1 MKLSE
6 VGEDKPKTLRLSQ
19 ISVEDKPESGPVLG
33 APMAEQIP
41 TGGYRKAPPLTE
53 LAGEPKFAEKASMYA
68 TAVPAAG
75 LASQALKLGTM
86 GTRAAPYTSLLA
98 EALTPKTGKALATTM
113 GLAGATAIPAEYGRY
128 KVEQAG
134 GSPIAQELTEL
145 GVGGVFGALEAA
157 AIKLGTSGT
166 NLIKT
171 AFGGSTKKFADA
183 LKTRTSGVVEE
194 QRKLT
199 QQQLD
204 VTDRVL
210 EQMSKQPDVAGQRV
224 KERFPVPE
232 SPAKAAQQLAPEKL
246 AVREKLGARVSKA
259 EAESNRNK
267 RIADLG
273 QQEVQR
279 TQAAVD
285 AIEQRMAAQPGMT
298 ADELGQLL
306 QPATKKLQKD
316 GVKDRKD
323 AAGYEK
329 VFQEAGDSPTVNTS
343 GIKTNIEKLE
353 KQTRNPTLQN
363 VLAEIKSQLLTGKTE
378 GLSLRSTDSLKGY
391 LDSVIAGKEMK
402 YGKLDKEIVNTVKN
416 IKNQL
421 MMKAKDKSTPY
432 GPEYAKAVDTFRQM
446 SRPLDIVERNGA
458 LKKVIDEDPVS
469 TAYRMTE
476 AEVTGHIIRKANA
489 GHPVFTRLLQV
500 RPDLKDSSRL
510 YFTKDLFGKDVAP
523 TAKSFES
530 WLSSNERSL
539 RQTGL
544 YDEFNTLR
552 NAQRSAQQSVDEAKG
567 FTELL
572 TRTAETSAK
581 KLEAEEGLAKKA
593 TSRLESVLKTA
604 ETPESL
610 AKRVAASEKTPLSKG
625 EFATRQEQQQS
636 LIKSFD
642 DDLNTINRATKPN
655 DVVAAVESSVK
666 ALRRKNLISDTQLD
680 EFMREAQKLSNQA
693 DAKIKARK
701 ILVGVAATVGL
712 PAIGLRVMGSSN
724 LTE

>member
-701 ILVGVAATVGL
+701 ILAGVAVTVGL

>member
-6 VGEDKPKTLRLSQ
+6 VEEDKPKTLRLSQ
-19 ISVEDKPESGPVLG
+19 ISVENKPESGPVLG

-329 VFQEAGDSPTVNTS
+329 VFQEAGDAPTVNTS

-610 AKRVAASEKTPLSKG
+610 AKRVAASEKTPPSKG

-642 DDLNTINRATKPN
+642 DDLNTINRATNPN
-655 DVVAAVESSVK
+655 DIVAAVESSVK

-680 EFMREAQKLSNQA
+680 GFMREAQKLSNQA

-701 ILVGVAATVGL
+701 ILAGVAVTVGL

-724 LTE
+724 STE

>member
-6 VGEDKPKTLRLSQ
+6 LGEDKPKTLKLSQ
-19 ISVEDKPESGPVLG
+19 ISVEDKPEVGPVIG
-33 APMAEQIP
+33 APIAEQIP
-41 TGGYRKAPPLTE
+41 TTGYPKAPKLTE
-53 LAGEPKFAEKASMYA
+53 LAGEPKFLEKASMYA

-75 LASQALKLGTM
+75 LGSQALKLATAGTK
-86 GTRAAPYTSLLA
+86 AAPYTSLLA
-98 EALTPKTGKALATTM
+98 QALTPQTGKSLATTM
-113 GLAGATAIPAEYGRY
+113 GLAGATAIPAEYARY

-134 GSPIAQELTEL
+134 GSPVAQELTEL
-145 GVGGVFGALEAA
+145 GVGGAFGALEAA
-157 AIKLGTSGT
+157 AIKLGTSGV

-171 AFGGSTKKFADA
+171 AFGGSTKNFADA
-183 LKTRTSGVVEE
+183 LKARSSGLVEQ
-194 QRKLT
+194 QRNLT

-210 EQMSKQPDVAGQRV
+210 EQMGKKPAVAEQRV
-224 KERFPVPE
+224 RERFPVPE
-232 SPAKAAQQLAPEKL
+232 TPTKAAQQLAPEKL
-246 AVREKLGARVSKA
+246 AVREKLGARVSQA
-259 EAESNRNK
+259 ERESQRANEMAR
-267 RIADLG
+267 LG
-273 QQEVQR
+273 QQDVQR
-279 TQAAVD
+279 TQSAVD

-298 ADELGQLL
+298 ADEIGQLL
-306 QPATKKLQKD
+306 QNTTKKLQKD

-329 VFQEAGDSPTVNTS
+329 VFQEAGDVPTVNTS
-343 GIKTNIEKLE
+343 GIKSNIEKLE

-363 VLAEIKSQLLTGKTE
+363 VLSEIKSQLLTGKTE

-476 AEVTGHIIRKANA
+476 AEVTGHVIRKANA
-489 GHPVFTRLLQV
+489 GNPVFTRLLQV
-500 RPDLKDSSRL
+500 RPDLKDSARL

-523 TAKSFES
+523 TAKSFEN
-530 WLSSNERSL
+530 WLSTNERSL

-552 NAQRSAQQSVDEAKG
+552 NSQRSAQKAVDDAKG
-567 FTELL
+567 FAEVLEK
-572 TRTAETSAK
+572 TAKTSAE
-581 KLEAEEGLAKKA
+581 KLKSEEDLAKKA
-593 TSRLESVLKTA
+593 TSRLEDVLKTA
-604 ETPESL
+604 ETTESL
-610 AKRVAASEKTPLSKG
+610 AKRLTAAEKQPPQQAA
-625 EFATRQEQQQS
+625 FATRQQQQQD
-636 LIKSFD
+636 LIKTFD
-642 DDLNTINRATKPN
+642 DSILSINRATKP
-655 DVVAAVESSVK
+655 DEVASSVK
-666 ALRRKNLISDTQLD
+666 ATAKVLRNKNLISSNQFDDL
-680 EFMREAQKLSNQA
+680 MRDAEKLSSQA
-693 DAKIKARK
+693 DAQTKAK
-701 ILVGVAATVGL
+701 SLLKTIALSIGV
-712 PAIGLRVMGSSN
+712 PAIGLK
-724 LTE
+724 LYF

>member
-1 MKLSE
+1 MAREYAPDAPVEKKKREFAPDL
-6 VGEDKPKTLRLSQ
+6 DT
-19 ISVEDKPESGPVLG
+19 SVAGPVIG
-33 APMAEQIP
+33 SSISEQIP
-41 TGGYRKAPPLTE
+41 TGGYSKAPPLTE
-53 LAGEPKFAEKASMYA
+53 LAGEPKFAEKAAMYA

-75 LASQALKLGTM
+75 LASQALKIGTAS
-86 GTRAAPYTSLLA
+86 TKAAPYTSLLA
-98 EALTPKTGKALATTM
+98 EALTPKTGRALATTM
-113 GLAGATAIPAEYGRY
+113 GLAGATAIPAEYARY

-134 GSPIAQELTEL
+134 GSSIAQELTEL
-145 GVGGVFGALEAA
+145 GVGGVFGALEYAA
-157 AIKLGTSGT
+157 VKLGTSAT

-171 AFGGSTKKFADA
+171 AFGGSTKNFADA
-183 LKTRTSGVVEE
+183 LKARASGLVEQ
-194 QRKLT
+194 QRGLT

-210 EQMSKQPDVAGQRV
+210 EQMSKQPAVAEQRV
-224 KERFPVPE
+224 RERFPVPE
-232 SPAKAAQQLAPEKL
+232 SPTKAAQQLAPEKL

-259 EAESNRNK
+259 ETESGRAK
-267 RIADLG
+267 RMADLG
-273 QQEVQR
+273 QEEVQR
-279 TQAAVD
+279 TQAVVD
-285 AIEQRMAAQPGMT
+285 AIEQRMASQPGMT

-316 GVKDRKD
+316 GVKARKD
-323 AAGYEK
+323 AAGYEE
-329 VFQEAGDSPTVNTS
+329 VFQKAGDAPTVNTS
-343 GIKTNIEKLE
+343 GIKANIEKLE

-378 GLSLRSTDSLKGY
+378 GLSLRSADSLKGY

-500 RPDLKDSSRL
+500 RPDLKESSRL

-530 WLSSNERSL
+530 WLSTNERSL

-552 NAQRSAQQSVDEAKG
+552 KAQRSAQQAVDDAKG
-567 FTELL
+567 A
-572 TRTAETSAK
+572 AETLTQKASTTEE
-581 KLEAEEGLAKKA
+581 KLKAEENLAKRA
-593 TSRLESVLKTA
+593 SSRLEDVLKTA

-610 AKRVAASEKTPLSKG
+610 AQRVAAAEKRPS
-625 EFATRQEQQQS
+625 QQTAFEAKQKAQQD
-636 LIKSFD
+636 LINSFD
-642 DDLNTINRATKPN
+642 DDLNAINRATQPSE
-655 DVVAAVESSVK
+655 VVSAVKSSAK
-666 ALRRKNLISDTQLD
+666 NLRNKNLISDKQFDDL
-680 EFMREAQKLSNQA
+680 MREAEKLSTDA
-693 DAKIKARK
+693 DAQSKARK
-701 ILVGVAATVGL
+701 ILTGVAVAVGL
-712 PAIGLRVMGSSN
+712 PAIGLRVMGAPTPS
-724 LTE
+724 E

>member
-610 AKRVAASEKTPLSKG
+610 AKRVAASEKTPPSKG
-625 EFATRQEQQQS
+625 AFATRQEQQQS

-701 ILVGVAATVGL
+701 ILAGVAVTVGL

>member
-145 GVGGVFGALEAA
+145 GIGGVFGALEAA

-701 ILVGVAATVGL
+701 ILAGVAVTVGL